1 MEIECG
7 SENKHNERLE
17 VITEGSKYSFEKV
30 HKFNYLGVTI
40 TDNGEEKEEIQE
52 RIAKGTKSMGGL
64 LHILKSKRISR
75 KVKERI
81 YRTIIRPVVIYG
93 SEAWKLNLKEKQSL
107 EIFERKVLR
116 KIYGGKKIGQIW
128 ERRTNKEIL
137 DLYGE
142 PSISS
147 VARVQR
153 MRWLLVRT
161 CCKTKRRRIDQTSP
175 DEGNYWKEKKRQT
188 EITMDTNGGR
198 RPEGSGNGGLERT
211 NRNQEI
217 EQSGVENATKP

>member
-1 MEIECG
+1 
-7 SENKHNERLE
+7 
-17 VITEGSKYSFEKV
+17 
-30 HKFNYLGVTI
+30 
-40 TDNGEEKEEIQE
+40 
-52 RIAKGTKSMGGL
+52 MGGL
-64 LHILKSKRISR
+64 LHILKSKSISR

-137 DLYGE
+137 ELYGE

-153 MRWLLVRT
+153 MRWLGH
-161 CCKTKRRRIDQTSP
+161 D
-175 DEGNYWKEKKRQT
+175 
-188 EITMDTNGGR
+188 
-198 RPEGSGNGGLERT
+198 
-211 NRNQEI
+211 
-217 EQSGVENATKP
+217 

>member
-1 MEIECG
+1 
-7 SENKHNERLE
+7 
-17 VITEGSKYSFEKV
+17 V
-30 HKFNYLGVTI
+30 HTFNYLGVTI

-64 LHILKSKRISR
+64 LHILKSKSISR

-137 DLYGE
+137 ELYGE

-153 MRWLLVRT
+153 MRWLGH
-161 CCKTKRRRIDQTSP
+161 D
-175 DEGNYWKEKKRQT
+175 
-188 EITMDTNGGR
+188 
-198 RPEGSGNGGLERT
+198 
-211 NRNQEI
+211 
-217 EQSGVENATKP
+217 

>member
-1 MEIECG
+1 
-7 SENKHNERLE
+7 
-17 VITEGSKYSFEKV
+17 
-30 HKFNYLGVTI
+30 
-40 TDNGEEKEEIQE
+40 
-52 RIAKGTKSMGGL
+52 MGGL
-64 LHILKSKRISR
+64 LHILKSKSISR

-137 DLYGE
+137 ELYGE

-153 MRWLLVRT
+153 MRWLGHVARLNDDVP
-161 CCKTKRRRIDQTSP
+161 TKQALMK
-175 DEGNYWKEKKRQT
+175 G
-188 EITMDTNGGR
+188 ITGR
-198 RPEGSGNGGLERT
+198 RKRGRPRSQWIQMVEGDLKEVGM
-211 NRNQEI
+211 
-217 EQSGVENATKP
+217 VDWK